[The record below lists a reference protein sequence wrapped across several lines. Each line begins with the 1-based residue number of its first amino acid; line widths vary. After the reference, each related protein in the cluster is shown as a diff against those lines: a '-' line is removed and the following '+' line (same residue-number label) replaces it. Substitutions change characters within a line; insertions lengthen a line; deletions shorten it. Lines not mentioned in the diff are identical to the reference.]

1 MERLARL
8 RQVAMADGRETEDRC
23 AFLVWPGRQVFR
35 HFLLTAL
42 AVTAWFA
49 IVFVGADAF
58 TAMRDARIAV
68 HTRVELG
75 LPFVPWMIGAY
86 MSVYLLFVMVPFV
99 LRTRREVSALG
110 WTLAILILVSGI
122 SFLLLPAE
130 LAFGSPSELGI
141 WGSVFHFAD
150 RLNLDYNLVPSL
162 HVGLS
167 AACVSVFTLYAAG
180 MARIGLWLWLLVIC
194 MSTVLTHQHHIIDAA
209 TGLVLGLLSQQLI
222 YARRISLESS
232 HD

>member
-8 RQVAMADGRETEDRC
+8 RPVAMADEREMENRR
-23 AFLVWPGRQVFR
+23 AFLGWPGWPVFR
-35 HFLLTAL
+35 HFVLIAL

-49 IVFVGADAF
+49 VVFVGADAF
-58 TAMRDARIAV
+58 TAMHSARIAV
-68 HTRVELG
+68 HTRLELG
-75 LPFVPWMIGAY
+75 LPLVPWMVAPY
-86 MSVYLLFVMVPFV
+86 MSVFLLFSAVPFV

-110 WTLAILILVSGI
+110 WTLAKLIFVSGI

-130 LAFGSPSELGI
+130 LAFDPPSELGI
-141 WGSVFHFAD
+141 WGNVFHFAD

-194 MSTVLTHQHHIIDAA
+194 MSTVLTHQHHIIDVV
-209 TGLVLGLLSQQLI
+209 TGLVLGLMSQQLI
-222 YARRISLESS
+222 YARRVSLDAS
-232 HD
+232 HY